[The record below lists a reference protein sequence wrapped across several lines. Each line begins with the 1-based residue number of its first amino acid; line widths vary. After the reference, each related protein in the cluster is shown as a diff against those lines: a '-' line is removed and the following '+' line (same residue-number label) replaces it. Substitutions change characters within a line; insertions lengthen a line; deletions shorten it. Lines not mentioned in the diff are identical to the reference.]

1 MRAPVV
7 VVCRPEV
14 APGFRLAGLDVR
26 PARDGEAALAA
37 LAELGRD
44 LGEAVVLVQQSLF
57 DALDERR
64 LRRAAGGRVAV
75 PFPDPAWEEEPS
87 AAEEYL
93 VEMLRRAVGYRV
105 RLR

>member
-1 MRAPVV
+1 MVV
-7 VVCRPEV
+7 ICRPEV

-26 PARDGEAALAA
+26 EARDVEAATGALSELAREA
-37 LAELGRD
+37 GD
-44 LGEAVVLVQQSLF
+44 AVVLVQ
-57 DALDERR
+57 DALFTDVGRRR
-64 LRRAAGGRVAV
+64 LRRGEAPPVLV
-75 PFPDPAWEEEPS
+75 PFPDPAWEEEPA